1 MSTNSQNTPSSIS
14 LLQDGCTLI
23 NSRLGDGVYYQKL
36 QENSDIIL
44 DEFSPESEYE
54 RPKVETFLKALDIP
68 KNTIT
73 TVCYGFESQA
83 KKGLS
88 KSQAKK
94 KLFTFKA
101 KKELLE
107 PNTIQDFTSYV
118 ESIATGNEIVNT
130 DDTVNTVVESTAE
143 KAERRLST
151 KGLIATWVWT
161 AVVGWAW
168 VSMAVNTPDVPFELD
183 SPSKAE
189 LILTV
194 AQMKE
199 MTSHVWKTETMRG
212 LYKDGGFDIN
222 VLWTLQRSMWQCHQD
237 LKNIE
242 NATELPQSCN
252 TAISNL
258 SSMLDWHVDNAI
270 SWLEAAQKLN
280 PDSNTAL
287 TLTMIKEFKSLSKV
301 SLKKFEATPEAH
313 SAAKIAGWL
322 GALLLL
328 IHLWWWT
335 ARGNN
340 RLKTYPSVGE
350 KQEASRRLD
359 DILNPLLN
367 SVRNKIPKR
376 DTRAGSFNYDNIVI
390 DPAE

>member
-14 LLQDGCTLI
+14 LLQDGCTRI
-23 NSRLGDGVYYQKL
+23 NSRLGDGDYLLKL
-36 QENSDIIL
+36 QKSSEINL
-44 DEFSPESEYE
+44 DEFTPESTYE
-54 RPKVETFLKALDIP
+54 RSKVETFLKELDIP
-68 KNTIT
+68 IDMIT
-73 TVCYGFESQA
+73 AVCKAF
-83 KKGLS
+83 
-88 KSQAKK
+88 KSQAN
-94 KLFTFKA
+94 KA
-101 KKELLE
+101 NKIK
-107 PNTIQDFTSYV
+107 DFTSYV
-118 ESIATGNEIVNT
+118 ESIAPSHEIVDTDDTVNT
-130 DDTVNTVVESTAE
+130 DDTVDTVVKSTAQ
-143 KAERRLST
+143 KAKTRLSA
-151 KGLIATWVWT
+151 KGLIATWIWT
-161 AVVGWAW
+161 VVATWAW

-183 SPSKAE
+183 SPSKAA
-189 LILTV
+189 LTLT
-194 AQMKE
+194 AAE
-199 MTSHVWKTETMRG
+199 MQKVTSHLWKTETMMG
-212 LYKDGGFDIN
+212 LYKDGGFDID

-258 SSMLDWHVDNAI
+258 STMLDWHVDNAI

-280 PDSNTAL
+280 PDSSTAL

-301 SLKKFEATPEAH
+301 SLTKFEATPEAH
-313 SAAKIAGWL
+313 SEAKIAGWL

-340 RLKTYPSVGE
+340 RLKTYTSVGE

-376 DTRAGSFNYDNIVI
+376 DTRAGSYNYDNIAI